1 MTAAHSRQ
9 RGQRGGVAAPVVV
22 AAVVADLG
30 RDPPATRSSGWWWP
44 SAASG
49 PRRQGAGGREPQE
62 RAVRVEEY
70 GPAPRPAG
78 RREDTGRV
86 R

>member
-1 MTAAHSRQ
+1 MTAAHSR
-9 RGQRGGVAAPVVV
+9 RSAASEAASAPVVV

-30 RDPPATRSSGWWWP
+30 RDRRHPLLGVVVAVGRQRPAEAGRGRGPQGVPYASS
-44 SAASG
+44 
-49 PRRQGAGGREPQE
+49 
-62 RAVRVEEY
+62 Y
-70 GPAPRPAG
+70 DDPAPRPAG